1 MAATS
6 VLVPQWLD
14 TVKEEVQNNI
24 ELQKIDKKNVNQELN
39 NEKWKVMDRVIF
51 YKGAIYLSTDSALIP
66 LVTNE
71 FHLGTHEEFKK
82 AF

>member
-1 MAATS
+1 
-6 VLVPQWLD
+6 
-14 TVKEEVQNNI
+14 
-24 ELQKIDKKNVNQELN
+24 
-39 NEKWKVMDRVIF
+39 MDRVIF

-82 AF
+82 AFQDKNSFLPTKNEKKYQGIHPEM